1 MQAIINVELDKKSV
15 PNADLDARYS
25 VVIASVRKFFTR
37 AIGEIREASYDGPD
51 GQATEHTAVITFEFN
66 AQKNIVLNALNQ
78 VARDFNQDC
87 VAVLFSDGEG
97 RLVGPEADRWGG
109 FKIEYFKRPAMFE
122 LLQEAA

>member
-1 MQAIINVELDKKSV
+1 MQAIINVELDSKSV
-15 PNADLDARYS
+15 ASAELDARYS

-37 AIGEIREASYDGPD
+37 AIGEVREASYEGPD

-78 VARDFNQDC
+78 IARDFNQDC

-109 FKIEYFKRPAMFE
+109 FKIEYFKRPAFYE

>member
-1 MQAIINVELDKKSV
+1 MQAIINVELDNKSV
-15 PNADLDARYS
+15 ASDDLSTRYN

-37 AIGEIREASYDGPD
+37 AIGEVREASYEGPD
-51 GQATEHTAVITFEFN
+51 GKATEHTAVITFEFN
-66 AQKNIVLNALNQ
+66 TQKNIVLNALNQ
-78 VARDFNQDC
+78 IARDFNQDC

-109 FKIEYFKRPAMFE
+109 FKIEYFKRPAFYE

>member
-1 MQAIINVELDKKSV
+1 MQAIINVELDNKSV
-15 PNADLDARYS
+15 DDPDLSARYS

-37 AIGEIREASYDGPD
+37 AIGEVREASYQGPD
-51 GQATEHTAVITFEFN
+51 GQASEHTAVITFEFN
-66 AQKNIVLNALNQ
+66 AQKTIVLNALNQ
-78 VARDFNQDC
+78 IARDFNQDC

-109 FKIEYFKRPAMFE
+109 FKIEHFKRPAFYE

>member
-1 MQAIINVELDKKSV
+1 MQAIINVELDSKSV
-15 PNADLDARYS
+15 ATDDMSTRYNI
-25 VVIASVRKFFTR
+25 VIASVRKFFTR
-37 AIGEIREASYDGPD
+37 AIGEVREASYEGPD
-51 GQATEHTAVITFEFN
+51 GKATEHTAVITFEFN

-78 VARDFNQDC
+78 IARDFNQEC

-109 FKIEYFKRPAMFE
+109 FKIEYFKRPAFYE

>member
-1 MQAIINVELDKKSV
+1 MQAIINVELDSKSV
-15 PNADLDARYS
+15 ASDDLNTRYN

-37 AIGEIREASYDGPD
+37 AIGEVREASYEGPD
-51 GQATEHTAVITFEFN
+51 GKATEHTAVITFEFN

-78 VARDFNQDC
+78 IARDFNQDC

-109 FKIEYFKRPAMFE
+109 FKIEYFKRPAFYE
-122 LLQEAA
+122 ILREAA